1 MALENKKKFPFSA
14 MFCLHCLMYLGCTTG
29 TYYYNATLTTIA
41 STMNGSVILAGMLA
55 STYSLV
61 AMFCRPIAGFM
72 NEKVGRRRSSAA

>member
-61 AMFCRPIAGFM
+61 AMS
-72 NEKVGRRRSSAA
+72 VVL